1 MLTAV
6 LYPDSSSAST
16 EGTPHSA
23 RHFLSNQHRGQLTQ
37 PPAARQQIASRHC
50 QSDSTEEESRHS
62 HSKHLVFLPIIHM
75 IVAGHIDAAWNVPYL
90 KGSKESEFIH
100 LKGRIWTKPCTVI
113 DGGRYGVV
121 GDQKR
126 SRLLDNTEELIVMQS
141 ESNKFKAFAV

>member
-50 QSDSTEEESRHS
+50 QSGSTEEERQLSQNTKTLLETLTTLFFPTQNAQDCIGS
-62 HSKHLVFLPIIHM
+62 WIHSKELKNLMCVPHRLFYYMWYGTYHISKHPRKVNSSILK
-75 IVAGHIDAAWNVPYL
+75 AGSGPNHPL
-90 KGSKESEFIH
+90 
-100 LKGRIWTKPCTVI
+100 
-113 DGGRYGVV
+113 
-121 GDQKR
+121 
-126 SRLLDNTEELIVMQS
+126 
-141 ESNKFKAFAV
+141 